1 MTMADKNNK
10 ILGARIKKARLAKG
24 FTQAKLAEGI
34 CTQAQISNIE
44 KGTNNDNPSSHTLF
58 LLSEKL
64 DTSMSY
70 LYGQDNAFHGNV
82 QDIEF
87 DELREI
93 INRIKSRRDYETLN
107 YIIKHELENFNNT
120 DEFFNQYLQW
130 HKALVVYYVEDNF
143 EKAESL
149 ILNALNI
156 TIGEESLRTTT
167 QKIRVK
173 MSYSNFLMNQER
185 HDEAKV
191 LLDECMSD
199 YDELI
204 QNNSMSFELLELHNY
219 LILNLSNIYFNQQK
233 YEEILELI
241 SKAIEQS
248 HKYNSMVSL
257 GDFYYQ
263 IALANKRL
271 NHLELYFMNVEKALT
286 IFDLQRNDQMYMF
299 VSKKLE
305 LTNKELELLTVS
317 K

>member
-1 MTMADKNNK
+1 NNK

-24 FTQAKLAEGI
+24 LTQAKLAEGI

-82 QDIEF
+82 QDVEF
-87 DELREI
+87 DELRGI

-130 HKALVVYYVEDNF
+130 HKALVVYYVEHNF

-156 TIGEESLRTTT
+156 NVGEESLRTTT

-185 HDEAKV
+185 HDEAKA

>member
-24 FTQAKLAEGI
+24 LTQAKLAEGI

-82 QDIEF
+82 QDVEF
-87 DELREI
+87 DELRGI

-130 HKALVVYYVEDNF
+130 HKALVVYYVEHNF

-156 TIGEESLRTTT
+156 NVGEESLRTTT

-191 LLDECMSD
+191 LLDECMND
-199 YDELI
+199 YKQLVHY
-204 QNNSMSFELLELHNY
+204 NSMSFELLELHNY

-241 SKAIEQS
+241 SKGIEQS
-248 HKYNSMVSL
+248 NKYNSMVSL

-271 NHLELYFMNVEKALT
+271 NHLDLYFINVDKALT
-286 IFDLQRNDQMYMF
+286 IFDLQGNDQMYMF

-305 LTNKELELLTVS
+305 LTNKELELTAI
-317 K
+317 